1 MQIPTGLKEKL
12 DIIPQ
17 LPGIYKMLDARG
29 SVIYVGKSK
38 SLRHRV
44 KSYFTGTRQ
53 WSKIEKLVSLVRDIE
68 YEVTDTHLEARLLEC
83 SLIKTLK
90 PEFNAQMKND
100 RKYVYLKVEAYN
112 RHKTLS
118 VVSERSED
126 TYGPFRGKYQLL
138 DLIDKLN
145 NLFPILKTSGNYE
158 FDYHA
163 IPLPMDK
170 ETFDKNRSSLIGIL
184 NDQDCMGSFI
194 KAVECKMN
202 EAAATCRFETAG
214 KYRDIIQGLK
224 NVSYR
229 LNLYADFLAR
239 DFLLKLPI
247 PGGVKLFY
255 VSKGDILHKERCYA
269 LAESDIYAFLDKAR
283 AKGKALADLNSLN
296 SRMDEKAGID
306 FKDIIFSEISSL
318 PEDHVLAL

>member
-83 SLIKTLK
+83 SLIKALK

-194 KAVECKMN
+194 
-202 EAAATCRFETAG
+202 R
-214 KYRDIIQGLK
+214 
-224 NVSYR
+224 R
-229 LNLYADFLAR
+229 LN
-239 DFLLKLPI
+239 
-247 PGGVKLFY
+247 
-255 VSKGDILHKERCYA
+255 
-269 LAESDIYAFLDKAR
+269 
-283 AKGKALADLNSLN
+283 AK
-296 SRMDEKAGID
+296 
-306 FKDIIFSEISSL
+306 
-318 PEDHVLAL
+318 